1 MPPDSREKTQ
11 MDLADYAAR
20 EGLIKVG
27 GRPPLGEYVSEVWR
41 RRAFIYSMARYKI
54 ESENQQNSL
63 GMLWVVLK
71 PLLNAM
77 VYGLIFGLLLGS
89 SSRPPH
95 FLEYLIIGVF
105 TFEFFAQSWT
115 GGGKAITNNSAL
127 VQSLAFPRMVLPL
140 AVVTQRFLQ
149 FAPTILIMLVFLLLS
164 GNPPELQWFL
174 IIPFFAMYFMFNAG
188 LALVTA
194 RLCVHWRDLN
204 NLLPVLT
211 RFVFYTTGIFFSVER
226 RFGPTK
232 NHPGYPIIIHIS
244 DYQPIHEFL
253 SLVRAALLQG
263 PDYVIDLRYI
273 AFAFAWSAGM
283 LLFGIWFFWR
293 AEERYGRVD

>member
-1 MPPDSREKTQ
+1 

-20 EGLIKVG
+20 EGLTKVG
-27 GRPPLGEYVSEVWR
+27 GRPPLGQYVAEVWS

-71 PLLNAM
+71 PLLNAL

-105 TFEFFAQSWT
+105 TFEFFSQSWT
-115 GGGKAITNNSAL
+115 GGGKAITNNAAL

-149 FAPTILIMLVFLLLS
+149 FAPTVLIMLAFLIAS
-164 GNPPELQWFL
+164 GNRPEVQWLL
-174 IIPFFAMYFMFNAG
+174 ILPLFVLYFMFNAG

-211 RFVFYTTGIFFSVER
+211 RFVFYTTGIFFSVEK
-226 RFGPTK
+226 RFGPT
-232 NHPGYPIIIHIS
+232 NSHPGHPLIIRIS

-253 SLVRAALLQG
+253 SLVRSALLKG
-263 PDYVIDLRYI
+263 PVYDFDMRYWL
-273 AFAFAWSAGM
+273 FAGVWSVGI
-283 LLFGIWFFWR
+283 LLFGTWFFWR